1 MRTINQAR
9 SEGGF
14 EGFGRTPLFRPVT
27 IEHAS
32 INAWHTY
39 VHPLSPIEMV
49 WLRQTTYVGTIRDE
63 SYTLHARSVRGGS
76 LSLVSPSDR
85 LASCQHATSVL
96 SSAKRKAA
104 EQDGKA

>member
-1 MRTINQAR
+1 M
-9 SEGGF
+9 
-14 EGFGRTPLFRPVT
+14 T
-27 IEHAS
+27 IEHVS
-32 INAWHTY
+32 INAWRTY

-49 WLRQTTYVGTIRDE
+49 WLRQTTYVGMILKQIRDE
-63 SYTLHARSVRGGS
+63 SYTLRARSVRGGS
-76 LSLVSPSDR
+76 LSPVSPSGR

>member
-1 MRTINQAR
+1 M
-9 SEGGF
+9 
-14 EGFGRTPLFRPVT
+14 T

-32 INAWHTY
+32 INAWRTY

-49 WLRQTTYVGTIRDE
+49 WLRQTTYVGTIRED
-63 SYTLHARSVRGGS
+63 SYTLRACSVRGGS
-76 LSLVSPSDR
+76 LSPVSPSDR

-104 EQDGKA
+104 EQEGKA